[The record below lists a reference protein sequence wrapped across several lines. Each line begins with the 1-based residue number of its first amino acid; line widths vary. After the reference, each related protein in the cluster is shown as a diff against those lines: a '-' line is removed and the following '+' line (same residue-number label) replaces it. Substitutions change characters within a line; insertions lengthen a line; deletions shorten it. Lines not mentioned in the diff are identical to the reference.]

1 MNIRYSKNCINCKGT
16 YIDIKNTDLVSLF
29 EKALSAGPS
38 KDLDE
43 IGFVVQI
50 GDTFCRI
57 HGLKNAVY
65 GELVEFEH
73 GNKGIILNLDED
85 SVAVFLL
92 QAQVPVVELEKV
104 KRTGGVFKIPVGK
117 SLLGR
122 VVNAL
127 GDPIDELGPLTAQEQ
142 RPIEVEIPG
151 IIERTPID
159 EPLETGKLVVDSL
172 VPIGKGQRELII
184 GNRNTGKTA
193 LGLSAILNQK
203 GKNVICI
210 YVSIGQRQAN
220 LARIVRSLEENG
232 SMEYTVVVTAD
243 ASQPALDKYLVPYVG
258 ATIAEFFR
266 DQGQDVLIVYDTLSN
281 HAIAYRE
288 MSLLMRRA
296 PGREAYPGDIF
307 YLHSRLLERAGKFIK
322 GGSITALPIVQIQSD
337 DITAFIPTNLIS
349 ITDGQIFLDT
359 KLFNQGMRP
368 AVNIELSVSRVGG
381 AAQTKACK
389 KMIKALRLELAQYH
403 ELAGFAQFGTE
414 LDEVSQKRLKR
425 GAIVYQLLRQGQYV
439 NYSFVD
445 QALMLFLF
453 KEGYL
458 NDLKLDQVKE
468 FANQFASYVT
478 TVHAALYNEIYEYA
492 DVTDKQMKQLHEIAK
507 EFKKL
512 YIPA

>member
-1 MNIRYSKNCINCKGT
+1 M
-16 YIDIKNTDLVSLF
+16 DIKNTDLVSLF
-29 EKALSAGPS
+29 EKALAGEPQP
-38 KDLDE
+38 DLDE

-57 HGLKNAVY
+57 HGLKNAVF

-92 QAQVPVVELEKV
+92 QAQVPVIELEMV
-104 KRTGGVFKIPVGK
+104 KRTGGVFKTPVGTD
-117 SLLGR
+117 LLGR
-122 VVNAL
+122 VIDAVGN
-127 GDPIDELGPLTAQEQ
+127 PIDQLGEIQAQEY

-151 IIERTPID
+151 IIERTPIN
-159 EPLETGKLVVDSL
+159 EPLQTGKLSVDAL

-193 LGLSAILNQK
+193 LAISTILNQK
-203 GKNVICI
+203 EKDVICI

-220 LARIVRSLEENG
+220 LARIVRTLEEQG
-232 SMEYTVVVTAD
+232 AMSYTVVVSAD
-243 ASQPALDKYLVPYVG
+243 ASEPALDKYLAPYVG
-258 ATIAEFFR
+258 CTIAEFFR
-266 DQGQDVLIVYDTLSN
+266 DQGRDVLIVYDTLSN

-307 YLHSRLLERAGKFIK
+307 YLHSRLLERAGKFLK
-322 GGSITALPIVQIQSD
+322 GGSITALPVVQIQSD
-337 DITAFIPTNLIS
+337 DITAYIPTNLIS

-359 KLFNQGMRP
+359 KLFNQGIRP

-381 AAQTKACK
+381 AAQTNACK

-414 LDEVSQKRLKR
+414 LDAVSQRHLKR
-425 GAIVYQLLRQGQYV
+425 GEIVYQLLRQGYYE

-445 QALMLFLF
+445 QALMLFLL
-453 KEGYL
+453 KENYL
-458 NDLKLDQVKE
+458 DDLALEQVKS
-468 FANQFASYVT
+468 FATQFASYVYS
-478 TVHAALYNEIYEYA
+478 VYADLYGKIYESA
-492 DVTDKQMKQLHEIAK
+492 DITDDQIHTLHTVAM